1 MRSHPARS
9 LKACGFYIAGIDL
22 RLKGACSSGG
32 EILEI
37 EVGDINTEPR
47 ADVAEL
53 TVAIIAAYV
62 SNNSVP
68 ATELPALISSVHAA
82 IGGLGK
88 PAEMEAP
95 DVEKATPAQIRKSI
109 HPDGLIS
116 FIDGKTYQTLKR
128 HLTRHGLDMPDYR
141 QRYGLPADY
150 PSTAP
155 GYSEKRSALARSL
168 GLGQQRRNR
177 GDATPAAE
185 PDETAPVAEPPKR
198 GGRRKKAVA

>member
-1 MRSHPARS
+1 M
-9 LKACGFYIAGIDL
+9 D
-22 RLKGACSSGG
+22 
-32 EILEI
+32 
-37 EVGDINTEPR
+37 DINTEPR
-47 ADVAEL
+47 ADLTEL
-53 TVAIIAAYV
+53 TAAIIGAYV

-68 ATELPALISSVHAA
+68 VAELPALIRSVHAA
-82 IGGLGK
+82 IGGLGQST
-88 PAEMEAP
+88 EAAAP
-95 DVEKATPAQIRKSI
+95 EVEKATPSQIRKSI
-109 HPDGLIS
+109 QQDGLVS

-128 HLTRHGLDMPDYR
+128 HLTRHGLDMPAYR

-177 GDATPAAE
+177 GDAAPAAE
-185 PDETAPVAEPPKR
+185 PDETAPAAEPPKR